1 MNDMKTL
8 LYVDDEPINLKLFA
22 INFKNKFHVLLA
34 GSGFE
39 GLSLLKSTPETRIVI
54 SDMKMPGMNGID
66 FIRKAKKDFPEVIYF
81 ILTGFDITED
91 IADALN
97 ERIILKYFR
106 KPFNIKE
113 IELSIQE
120 ALSKNENEEY
130 EK

>member
-1 MNDMKTL
+1 MKTL

-22 INFKNKFHVLLA
+22 INFKNKFHVLSA

-39 GLSLLKSTPETRIVI
+39 GLGLLKSSPETHIVI
-54 SDMKMPGMNGID
+54 SDMKMPGMNGIE
-66 FIRKAKKDFPEVIYF
+66 FIKKAKKEFPEILCF

-113 IELSIQE
+113 IEMSIQE

-130 EK
+130 GK

>member
-1 MNDMKTL
+1 MKTL
-8 LYVDDEPINLKLFA
+8 LYVDDEPINLRLFA
-22 INFKNKFHVLLA
+22 INFKNKFHVLSA

-39 GLSLLKSTPETRIVI
+39 GLSLLKSSPETRIVI
-54 SDMKMPGMNGID
+54 SDMKMPGMNGIE
-66 FIRKAKKDFPEVIYF
+66 FIKKVKKEFPEILCF

-120 ALSKNENEEY
+120 ALSKNEN
-130 EK
+130 

>member
-1 MNDMKTL
+1 MDDMKTL
-8 LYVDDEPINLKLFA
+8 LYVDDEPINLRLFA
-22 INFKNKFHVLLA
+22 INFKNKFHVLSA

-39 GLSLLKSTPETRIVI
+39 GLSLLKSSPETRIVI
-54 SDMKMPGMNGID
+54 SDMKMPGMNGIE
-66 FIRKAKKDFPEVIYF
+66 FIKKVKKEFPEILCF

-120 ALSKNENEEY
+120 ALSKNEN
-130 EK
+130 